1 MCPLGKRAKIER
13 SPNAVFRMKRHI
25 LEQAA
30 KELIERYTR
39 ALGTNL
45 VALAFFGSWARG
57 EEREDSDLDVLLI
70 ALELPAHPLERNRLI
85 YEPLREWREKPGSVS
100 VLARTVREFTADI
113 TPLHLDLAAD
123 ALIFYDPQGFLRARL
138 DQIRGIIADARLVR
152 ERDAQGL
159 WAWWW
164 EKGAE
169 PSGRWAITWAGIQK

>member
-1 MCPLGKRAKIER
+1 
-13 SPNAVFRMKRHI
+13 MKRHV
-25 LEQAA
+25 LEQVA
-30 KELIERYTR
+30 KELIERYTQ
-39 ALGTNL
+39 ALRTNL

-85 YEPLREWREKPGSVS
+85 YEPLREWKERPGSVS

-138 DQIRGIIADARLVR
+138 DQIRGIIAEARLVR
-152 ERDAQGL
+152 ERDAQGS

>member
-1 MCPLGKRAKIER
+1 
-13 SPNAVFRMKRHI
+13 MKRHI
-25 LEQAA
+25 LERVA

-39 ALGTNL
+39 ALGANV

-57 EEREDSDLDVLLI
+57 EERENSDLDVLLI

-85 YEPLREWREKPGSVS
+85 YDPIQNWRGKPCPVS
-100 VLARTVREFTADI
+100 IMARTVQEFMADI

-123 ALIFYDPQGFLRARL
+123 AIIFYDPQGFLKTKL
-138 DQIRGIIADARLVR
+138 DQIREIIAEAHLVR
-152 ERDAQGL
+152 ERDTQGL

-169 PSGRWAITWAGIQK
+169 PSGRWAITWAGVQK